1 MSEKV
6 EVFSEKLL
14 IRLSKKMRK
23 NLYEQALSDGKS
35 VSTYT
40 REAIQEKIQ
49 GHPNPQVYAVRP
61 SSEVTP
67 EEIARLIA
75 GGEKLQQNKDA

>member
-49 GHPNPQVYAVRP
+49 GHPDPKNTVRH

-75 GGEKLQQNKDA
+75 GGEKLQQQNKDA